1 MKVYVRSDFRQGFHV
16 KDAFILTDAQNLK
29 MKGKKKMSRRTENK
43 EAQAAKEAAKIYN
56 LEVKRAKEYKNTLFF
71 DVEINGVMI
80 YGCRYIEGKNGD
92 FVSFPSYK
100 GNDGKYYSHCYIKLD
115 EASISLIDEQIDK
128 LLG

>member
-1 MKVYVRSDFRQGFHV
+1 M
-16 KDAFILTDAQNLK
+16 KDAFILTGALNLK
-29 MKGKKKMSRRTENK
+29 MKGKKKMSRRSENK
-43 EAQAAKEAAKIYN
+43 EEAAKIYN

-80 YGCRYIEGKNGD
+80 YGCRFIEGKNGD

-115 EASISLIDEQIDK
+115 EAAISLIDEQIDK